1 MEEIQENLAEY
12 NKTLNFIVKFKAP
25 SSSDIYKTFIIEEKL
40 HKGLTFNM
48 KNSLIKANGEIIV
61 GEFDYDDNEKK
72 LKIEF
77 DNPAYDYD
85 MNIEIVIS
93 TNITNLASIV
103 ESNYIVSS
111 MAYIKIK
118 GFENIEGLITK
129 SNIINIRFNSVK
141 IDMDVENITHIIPA
155 ISGQEIV
162 LKSYFNTIDTNA
174 DYEILIKNELGD
186 NLELE
191 EMKSYITADGRKIE
205 PLEFRREGSAV
216 CISLHNSNELKNKKI
231 NVALY
236 ASIQNVHNI
245 NNELDNKFIL
255 YVNNIECS
263 IKTINIHLI
272 KSISCLTNELIH
284 DD

>member
-1 MEEIQENLAEY
+1 
-12 NKTLNFIVKFKAP
+12 
-25 SSSDIYKTFIIEEKL
+25 
-40 HKGLTFNM
+40 M

-141 IDMDVENITHIIPA
+141 IDMEVENITHIIPA

-245 NNELDNKFIL
+245 NNELDNEFIL